1 MIVLDAS
8 AVVDVL
14 LDRPNAEWVRTQ
26 LLDQALSA
34 PAHQPAEVTSA
45 VGRLIRAGQLGTTTA
60 LEVIAEFSQ
69 LPQSLINPTREHL
82 QRALA
87 LHPRVRVV
95 DGLYVALAEAMTCP
109 LVTTD
114 LRLARSGLPIEVH
127 APDPP
132 GG

>member
-14 LDRPNAEWVRTQ
+14 LDRPNADWVRAQ
-26 LLDQALSA
+26 LHDQALSA
-34 PAHQPAEVTSA
+34 PAHQPAEVISA
-45 VGRLIRAGQLGTTTA
+45 VARLIRAGQLGATTA
-60 LEVIAEFSQ
+60 LDVIAEFSQ
-69 LPQSLINPTREHL
+69 LPQTLINPTRDHL

-87 LHPRVRVV
+87 LQPRVRVV
-95 DGLYVALAEAMTCP
+95 DGLYVALAEALTCP

-114 LRLARSGLPIEVH
+114 LKLARSGLPIEVH

-132 GG
+132 RE